1 VPSSAPPS
9 WNVTVPVGVPVPVE
23 LAFAVKV
30 TAVPKMDGLS
40 DETTVVVLAAK
51 FTVTV
56 CVSTGDVLAAKFV
69 SPPYTAVIESAPLAS
84 PAVVSVAVPPV
95 IVPVPS
101 MAPPSWNVTVP
112 VGVPV
117 ADDFTVA
124 VSVTAVPKMDGL
136 FEEATIVELAAL
148 FTVCVRIADVLAAKF
163 VSPPYTAVIECA
175 PPASP
180 SGVSVA
186 VAPLNVP
193 VPKVAPPSWN
203 VTVPVGAPA
212 ADDFTVAVSV
222 TAVPKMD
229 GLFDEAAV
237 VVLGALFTICVRTA
251 DVLPAKFASPL
262 YTAVIECAPPPSPAV
277 VNVAVPPLNVP
288 VPRLAPPFWKVIV
301 PVGVPV
307 ADDMTVTVKVIA
319 VPKEDGLFEE
329 VTVVV
334 LAALGNVTVCV
345 RAGDLLPVK
354 FASPA

>member
-1 VPSSAPPS
+1 
-9 WNVTVPVGVPVPVE
+9 VPVPVE

-51 FTVTV
+51 FTVTF

-136 FEEATIVELAAL
+136 FEEATVVELAAL
-148 FTVCVRIADVLAAKF
+148 FTVCVRIADVLPAKF
-163 VSPPYTAVIECA
+163 VSPP
-175 PPASP
+175 
-180 SGVSVA
+180 
-186 VAPLNVP
+186 
-193 VPKVAPPSWN
+193 
-203 VTVPVGAPA
+203 
-212 ADDFTVAVSV
+212 
-222 TAVPKMD
+222 
-229 GLFDEAAV
+229 
-237 VVLGALFTICVRTA
+237 
-251 DVLPAKFASPL
+251 

-288 VPRLAPPFWKVIV
+288 VPRLAPPFWRVIV

-307 ADDMTVTVKVIA
+307 ADDMTVTVKVTA